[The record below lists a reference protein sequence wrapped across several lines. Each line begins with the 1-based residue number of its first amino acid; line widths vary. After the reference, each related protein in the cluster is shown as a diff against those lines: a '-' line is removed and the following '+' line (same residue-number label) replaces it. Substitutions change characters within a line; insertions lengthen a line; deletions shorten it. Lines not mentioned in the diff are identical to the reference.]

1 MGQARRPPPSNS
13 DSVQRQIRSALSF
26 LENLEAKLR
35 RTKVVIEQSQLTE
48 VDVLRAELRT
58 YSHHLDQRC
67 GPAVGEPC
75 KELSDQLNA
84 FLSNFTVTKLKSPGE
99 ETHLLLV
106 DANSLLGSVRA
117 THELVQSQ
125 KDRLVRRLVAGV
137 VAVAGLLPAAIV
149 GPELVTLMV
158 AGVVGYLGIS
168 GTAWD
173 MATSVFRGKK
183 RRGED
188 QPDDVMTA

>member
-1 MGQARRPPPSNS
+1 MGQTRRPPPSNS
-13 DSVQRQIRSALSF
+13 DSVQQQIRSALSF

-35 RTKVVIEQSQLTE
+35 KARVVIEQSQLTE

-58 YSHHLDQRC
+58 YSHHLDKRC

-84 FLSNFTVTKLKSPGE
+84 FLSNFAVTKLKSPGE
-99 ETHLLLV
+99 ENHLLV
-106 DANSLLGSVRA
+106 DANSLIGSVRA

-183 RRGED
+183 KRGED